1 MNTGKLCPRCFTE
14 SLENGSCSNCGFS
27 EEMAHRNPNAL
38 KRFVFLK
45 DRYLVGEVLGSG
57 GFGIT
62 YKVFDS
68 VTDSYKAVKEYF
80 PSSFS
85 AYRNGESKS
94 VSISANYDNQY
105 KRGLE
110 SFYKEA
116 QVLFGLQ
123 GIRSVVRVEDF
134 FRENGTAYIVM
145 EYVDGVSLNSIC
157 KASGGTVQFDDLMKQ
172 FIELSLTL
180 DEVHMCGIAHR
191 DVSPG
196 NIMILPDGSV
206 KLIDFGAARYVD
218 RSNKTLSIVLK
229 EGFAPIEQYFN
240 KGQQGPWTDIYALAC
255 TMYWYVTGVK
265 VPDAPTRQNNDE
277 VVSISKLRPDIPKGF
292 SAVIKKAMEVDYEKR
307 YQNVSEMIAALE
319 PLMKLQQKPKEEE
332 KEKKEGFFKRLF
344 KNLFGTNKHCE
355 TSGYDYFIEIV
366 CGPLE
371 GMLFKIPENGVI
383 TIGRSSQY
391 CNAVI
396 NAKTISRLHC
406 SIRVD
411 KERNGF
417 ELLDYSSTGTYIS
430 GQNPQ
435 SGIRVSKNEPA
446 FIRENERFWI
456 SDPAFTLRVIKVNY

>member
-14 SLENGSCSNCGFS
+14 SVENGFCSNCGFS
-27 EEMAHRNPNAL
+27 EEMSHRNPNAL

-62 YKVFDS
+62 YKVYDS
-68 VTDSYKAVKEYF
+68 VTGSYKAIKEYF

-85 AYRNGESKS
+85 AYRNAESKS
-94 VSISANYDNQY
+94 ISISSNFDNQY
-105 KRGLE
+105 KKGLE

-123 GIRSVVRVEDF
+123 GIRSVVKVEDF

-157 KASGGTVQFDDLMKQ
+157 KATGGTVEFDEMLKQ
-172 FIELSLTL
+172 FIELAMTL
-180 DEVHMCGIAHR
+180 DEVHICGIAHR

-218 RSNKTLSIVLK
+218 KSNKTLSIVLK
-229 EGFAPIEQYFN
+229 EGFAPIEQYYN
-240 KGQQGPWTDIYALAC
+240 KGKQGPWTDIYALAC
-255 TMYWYVTGVK
+255 SMYWYITGIK

-277 VVSISKLRPDIPKGF
+277 VVPIYKLRPDIPKGF
-292 SAVIKKAMEVDYEKR
+292 SNVIKKAMEVDYEKR
-307 YQNVSEMIAALE
+307 YQSVSEMMAALE

-332 KEKKEGFFKRLF
+332 TVKKENFFKKLF
-344 KNLFGTNKHCE
+344 KNLFGKKDQPKNPGC
-355 TSGYDYFIEIV
+355 DYFVEV
-366 CGPLE
+366 VSGPYE
-371 GMLFKIPENGVI
+371 GMLFKIPENGII

-391 CNAVI
+391 CSAVI

-411 KERNGF
+411 EKRNGF
-417 ELLDYSSTGTYIS
+417 ELVDYSSTGTYIF
-430 GQNPQ
+430 GQ
-435 SGIRVSKNEPA
+435 STYGGIRVSKNEPA
-446 FIRENERFWI
+446 FIRENEKFWL
-456 SDPAFTLRVIKVNY
+456 SDPAFTLKVIKLQY